1 MKKTEVKDIIKNRR
15 LELGLSFGELGRLCG
30 VDKTTVRKWELGLI
44 ENMRRDKMVLL
55 SKALGISPLVL
66 LGIEDDMSN
75 EISDEKAMNKISV
88 YGKLFGNH
96 FENAIAEIDNPYPH
110 EKGNLFA
117 LEIEVSAEMITRLT
131 TDNKVYVLFKKLS
144 EVENGTTVAVS
155 VANDKAMIKKFYKFD
170 DVIVL
175 RSPTSENEGP
185 ITIVGDQ
192 VNEVCILGKFVGIV
206 SPFID

>member
-96 FENAIAEIDNPYPH
+96 FENAIAKIDNPYPH

>member
-1 MKKTEVKDIIKNRR
+1 
-15 LELGLSFGELGRLCG
+15 
-30 VDKTTVRKWELGLI
+30 
-44 ENMRRDKMVLL
+44 
-55 SKALGISPLVL
+55 
-66 LGIEDDMSN
+66 
-75 EISDEKAMNKISV
+75 
-88 YGKLFGNH
+88 GKLFGNH